1 MGTEAFWVPVALSAL
16 SEGAN
21 YANQT
26 AATSRANSAETQN
39 ILQQQQLR
47 SKAQGEVGA
56 LTSQIASNSPTQ
68 LAATATGDYVS
79 QLRKNAAG
87 SVLGGSTSSSPTTYG
102 ASTSSLP
109 TSVNGSSRYA
119 AGLPASQQQVEDY
132 GNQYAGEMGNI
143 DAAVR
148 QRQNE
153 GLATQTL
160 ATGLNGLNLQSY
172 GANFVNQLRAQTAGQ
187 ANPWVSLFA
196 GMLGSGAKSYSK
208 TAGGS
213 GSAVN
218 PWLMPNAGGYG
229 YGQNNPLDAGN
240 DGYGATAPAVA

>member
-1 MGTEAFWVPVALSAL
+1 MGTEAFWVPVALAAV

-21 YANQT
+21 YANQS
-26 AATSRANSAETQN
+26 AATSRANTAETQN

-47 SKAQGEVGA
+47 SKAQGDVGA
-56 LTSQIASNSPTQ
+56 LTSQIASNNPTQ
-68 LAATATGDYVS
+68 LASQATGDYIAN
-79 QLRKNAAG
+79 LRKNAAG
-87 SVLGGSTSSSPTTYG
+87 SVSGGSTTGSPTTYG

-109 TSVNGSSRYA
+109 ASVGGSARYKSS
-119 AGLPASQQQVEDY
+119 LPTSQQQVEDY
-132 GNQYAGEMGNI
+132 GNQYADEMGNI

-153 GLATQTL
+153 GQATQTL

-196 GMLGSGAKSYSK
+196 GMLGSGAKAYSK
-208 TAGGS
+208 NAGGS
-213 GSAVN
+213 GTPVN

-229 YGQNNPLDAGN
+229 YGGNPLDAGN
-240 DGYGATAPAVA
+240 DGYGAPAPAVA